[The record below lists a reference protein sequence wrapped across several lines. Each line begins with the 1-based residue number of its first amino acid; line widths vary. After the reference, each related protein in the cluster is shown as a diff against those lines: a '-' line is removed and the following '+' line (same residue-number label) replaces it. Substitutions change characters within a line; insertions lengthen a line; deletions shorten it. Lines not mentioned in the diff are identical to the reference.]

1 MIHRFL
7 LQKNDGNLDTKNHR
21 GVYMLFLLIMPT
33 TFLFLNNAI
42 LRDLESL
49 KEKIIFHDLSY
60 ILKYNLDIFFIFN
73 INNIKSNSYIIFL
86 KFFTI
91 IFFWW
96 KIFSLPVI
104 LINKRFNFCYFFKI
118 FPISSWLNAIY
129 SVNMIYSILHLF
141 YWKDLLM
148 VSFLYSTWQI
158 SI

>member
-60 ILKYNLDIFFIFN
+60 ILKHNLDIFFIFN
-73 INNIKSNSYIIFL
+73 INNTKSNSYIIFL

-91 IFFWW
+91 NFFWW

-104 LINKRFNFCYFFKI
+104 LINKRFNFCYFFKM
-118 FPISSWLNAIY
+118 FSYFL
-129 SVNMIYSILHLF
+129 MIER
-141 YWKDLLM
+141 DL
-148 VSFLYSTWQI
+148 QC
-158 SI
+158 